1 VDRTKFFLG
10 PSFLTLGLGSR
21 PFPDS
26 LIGTILLFIRSTPSL
41 GSSNF
46 LSNGNMCTVRT
57 AHIDKIDRTS
67 GPRQLTKPCNEDKV
81 SHRKVGVSEMTRC
94 IARGDCITFTGYER
108 TRLYV
113 IISSERITAWN
124 GRVPVPDCVSRLL
137 INDWSVVTQMR
148 PLPNTR

>member
-1 VDRTKFFLG
+1 VDRNKFFLG
-10 PSFLTLGLGSR
+10 PSFLTLGLSRR

-26 LIGTILLFIRSTPSL
+26 LIGTILLFFSSTPSL

-57 AHIDKIDRTS
+57 AHIDN
-67 GPRQLTKPCNEDKV
+67 RQLTKPCNEDKV

-94 IARGDCITFTGYER
+94 IVRGDCIAFTGYER
-108 TRLYV
+108 TRWYV

-124 GRVPVPDCVSRLL
+124 GRVPVPDCVGRLL
-137 INDWSVVTQMR
+137 INDWSVVTQMC